1 MTAIY
6 RNNFVFIADRYE
18 EWQGGRCI
26 SSDDL
31 DVTITAEVKDDKI
44 HFELSTVGSLRI
56 LKSFDF
62 EILDYYGSVQQTGYN
77 ICITHRISILSFL
90 LYVISSIRMIILT
103 MCVLL

>member
-44 HFELSTVGSLRI
+44 HFQL
-56 LKSFDF
+56 
-62 EILDYYGSVQQTGYN
+62 
-77 ICITHRISILSFL
+77 
-90 LYVISSIRMIILT
+90 
-103 MCVLL
+103 